1 MSSSINTANV
11 SGKKRSQ
18 ILPPGANH
26 RCKVKVAGRLGQ
38 RFLEKIQN
46 GGRRF
51 TRDWLACLGW
61 KRSFNNFI
69 AHYIFWFWL
78 RTKLFSNAG
87 YQNCSKMIRD
97 LTFVVQF
104 AYFSIRPKK
113 GFRILEQ
120 LLSKFHP
127 KKQLLIVFWVTFEQL
142 FEKFRETFW
151 KISSNLWEAPLIPS
165 VHVLSG
171 YSYVSLK
178 FGCCSHSLNFGIVI
192 RFWETAHL
200 PLP

>member
-1 MSSSINTANV
+1 MVDEDSHATDLSV
-11 SGKKRSQ
+11 SG
-18 ILPPGANH
+18 
-26 RCKVKVAGRLGQ
+26 
-38 RFLEKIQN
+38 EK
-46 GGRRF
+46 GHS
-51 TRDWLACLGW
+51 TTSL
-61 KRSFNNFI
+61 
-69 AHYIFWFWL
+69 AHYIFSFWL

-87 YQNCSKMIRD
+87 YQNCSKMVRD

-127 KKQLLIVFWVTFEQL
+127 KKQLLIVFWVTFRQL

-151 KISSNLWEAPLIPS
+151 KISSNLWKAPLIPS

-178 FGCCSHSLNFGIVI
+178 FGCCSHGLNFGIVI

-200 PLP
+200 PLPSANIITYFSLSAKCWLKGRWTVSQKRVLIFEFC

>member
-1 MSSSINTANV
+1 MVVEDSHATDLSV
-11 SGKKRSQ
+11 SG
-18 ILPPGANH
+18 
-26 RCKVKVAGRLGQ
+26 
-38 RFLEKIQN
+38 EK
-46 GGRRF
+46 GHS
-51 TRDWLACLGW
+51 TTLL
-61 KRSFNNFI
+61 

-104 AYFSIRPKK
+104 AYFSIRPKN

-127 KKQLLIVFWVTFEQL
+127 KKQL

-151 KISSNLWEAPLIPS
+151 KISSNLWKAPLIPS

-178 FGCCSHSLNFGIVI
+178 FGCCPHSLNFGIVI

>member
-1 MSSSINTANV
+1 MFPVKKGANWLDLRV
-11 SGKKRSQ
+11 SG
-18 ILPPGANH
+18 
-26 RCKVKVAGRLGQ
+26 
-38 RFLEKIQN
+38 EK
-46 GGRRF
+46 GHS
-51 TRDWLACLGW
+51 TTLL
-61 KRSFNNFI
+61 

-142 FEKFRETFW
+142 LRNSGKHFGKSQATCGKPHLYPLFMFW
-151 KISSNLWEAPLIPS
+151 AVTLMFHLSLVAAPTVWILES
-165 VHVLSG
+165 L
-171 YSYVSLK
+171 YVSGKLPTYPSPK
-178 FGCCSHSLNFGIVI
+178 LTLSLTSHLVQNVGL
-192 RFWETAHL
+192 RDG
-200 PLP
+200 